1 MWEDVLDKDVRTAFA
16 DSVSSTSR
24 ELPEW
29 TAGVEQT

>member
-16 DSVSSTSR
+16 DSVSSASR